1 MDEQDRE
8 YVRVRKTMLEWIRS
22 TPYNKNKTLRLI
34 IDGTSTEGGG
44 FVLFPWGDEMDP
56 SNGGVTVNANCSR
69 FRDSQLRFIRIEAE
83 AISLDFSISICSYW
97 LDHCPQIELYTDCSG
112 LLDILNKSLWDI
124 ENKRL
129 QKILATAQNFYF
141 IPHRYS
147 HLANLPRPNIFDI
160 SIQSNSEQRIY
171 SILVFSQQSG
181 YEYTQYLYSIR
192 SYLCTLS
199 NRH

>member
-1 MDEQDRE
+1 MEIPLIRKATAAKEKFIWMDEQDRE

-112 LLDILNKSLWDI
+112 LLDILNKSL
-124 ENKRL
+124 
-129 QKILATAQNFYF
+129 
-141 IPHRYS
+141 
-147 HLANLPRPNIFDI
+147 
-160 SIQSNSEQRIY
+160 
-171 SILVFSQQSG
+171 
-181 YEYTQYLYSIR
+181 
-192 SYLCTLS
+192 
-199 NRH
+199 